1 MKIWELD
8 WTPGRKYKDIDG
20 DIWQVDSR
28 GRDLIDDEYAN
39 ITKYISHKMLA
50 TSDFEPVVDWS
61 KVAVDTKVLIS
72 EDGVIWNKRYF
83 AKYEDEKVFAFDG
96 SYTSW
101 ITKRST
107 SWKYAKLAEEAQND

>member
-1 MKIWELD
+1 MKLWELD
-8 WTPGRKYKDIDG
+8 WTEGRQYKDRYGDVWTVKDG
-20 DIWQVDSR
+20 ELEDSGIR
-28 GRDLIDDEYAN
+28 IFVNYTSKELVSAEFRP
-39 ITKYISHKMLA
+39 YI
-50 TSDFEPVVDWS
+50 DWS
-61 KVAVDTKVLIS
+61 EVEVDTKILVS
-72 EDGVIWNKRYF
+72 EDGFIWNKRYF